1 MVIMR
6 MKIHKLSDMYIQQ
19 LGQLWDLVGP
29 LLQLTYSMKTR
40 YVARVTIVDK
50 LRKKCPL
57 LANHSC

>member
-6 MKIHKLSDMYIQQ
+6 MKILKLSDMYIQQ

-40 YVARVTIVDK
+40 YVAISLSNLTLFKNLILK
-50 LRKKCPL
+50 L
-57 LANHSC
+57 S